1 MRLGHY
7 WATGTERGLPG
18 SALQWDAPARTRT
31 WDLLLRR
38 QPLYPAELQGLELD
52 YGPAARWLRRNAAG
66 TPRVNGLTPR
76 RRPRWLRHR

>member
-38 QPLYPAELQGLELD
+38 QPLYPAELQGLGVD
-52 YGPAARWLRRNAAG
+52 YGLACLRRNLTG
-66 TPRVNGLTPR
+66 TPESTD
-76 RRPRWLRHR
+76 